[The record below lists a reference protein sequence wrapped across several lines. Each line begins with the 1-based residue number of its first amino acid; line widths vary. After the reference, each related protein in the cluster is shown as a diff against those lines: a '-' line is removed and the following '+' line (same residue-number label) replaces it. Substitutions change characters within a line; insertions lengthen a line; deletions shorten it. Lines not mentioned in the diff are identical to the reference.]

1 MSEPVDNN
9 NNNNNNNN
17 SNQPQAPSIES
28 LIDMNVANS
37 LQEMGYSKNVSQ
49 KACLFNQSNID
60 KCLDWIMMHIND
72 PDFEE
77 EAKIEVNQNQPVSKL
92 SKEEAAAKARELQEL
107 ARKKHEENQ
116 KKMDEEHE
124 KMRIQST
131 KEILKAK
138 RAEEERQM
146 QMYLIK
152 KKKDEEENERAKRE
166 ILEQI
171 ARDKAE
177 RFGKKYVPGEIDDK
191 PKVYSKEENVQYYL
205 KNIKLVYSPFRA
217 GDTLKNCFSTMKVIL
232 NNILKHE
239 GEEKFTKVKLTN
251 PNVHERIGKIE
262 TAIKCLEE
270 LGFVKDGDFMVCNK
284 VDKELFQKTI
294 KFLENEL
301 NKLN

>member
-1 MSEPVDNN
+1 MSEPQKEVEKPDISKFINMET
-9 NNNNNNNN
+9 
-17 SNQPQAPSIES
+17 AKT
-28 LIDMNVANS
+28 
-37 LQEMGYSKNVSQ
+37 LQQMGYSKNVSE
-49 KACLFNQSNID
+49 KACLFSQSNID
-60 KCLDWIMMHIND
+60 RALDWITEHQND

-107 ARKKHEENQ
+107 ARKRNEEKQ

-177 RFGKKYVPGEIDDK
+177 RFGKKYVPGEMNDK

-251 PNVHERIGKIE
+251 PNVQERIGKIA

>member
-1 MSEPVDNN
+1 MSESNN
-9 NNNNNNNN
+9 NINNNNN
-17 SNQPQAPSIES
+17 SNQPQPPSIES
-28 LIDMNVANS
+28 LIDLNVSKS
-37 LQEMGYSKNVSQ
+37 LQEMGYSKNVSE
-49 KACLFNQSNID
+49 KACLLNKSNID
-60 KCLDWIMMHIND
+60 KCLDWIMEHIND

-77 EAKIEVNQNQPVSKL
+77 EAKIEINPNEPPVSNL
-92 SKEEAAAKARELQEL
+92 SKEEAAAKARELQER

-146 QMYLIK
+146 QMFLIK
-152 KKKDEEENERAKRE
+152 KKKEEEENERAKRE
-166 ILEQI
+166 VLEQI

-191 PKVYSKEENVQYYL
+191 PKVYTKEENIQFY
-205 KNIKLVYSPFRA
+205 IKSIKVVFNPFRS
-217 GDTLKNCFSTMKVIL
+217 GDVLKNCLSTMKIIL

-251 PNVHERIGKIE
+251 PNVHERIGKINN
-262 TAIKCLEE
+262 AIKCLEE
-270 LGFVKDGDFMVCNK
+270 LGFVKDGEFMVCKN

-294 KFLENEL
+294 KILDDEL
-301 NKLN
+301 SKLN

>member
-1 MSEPVDNN
+1 MSEPVD
-9 NNNNNNNN
+9 NNNNNNN

-28 LIDMNVANS
+28 LIDMNVAKS
-37 LQEMGYSKNVSQ
+37 LQEMGYSKNVSE

-92 SKEEAAAKARELQEL
+92 SKEEAAAKARELQEI

-152 KKKDEEENERAKRE
+152 KKKMKKKMK
-166 ILEQI
+166 EQ
-171 ARDKAE
+171 KE
-177 RFGKKYVPGEIDDK
+177 KY
-191 PKVYSKEENVQYYL
+191 
-205 KNIKLVYSPFRA
+205 
-217 GDTLKNCFSTMKVIL
+217 
-232 NNILKHE
+232 
-239 GEEKFTKVKLTN
+239 
-251 PNVHERIGKIE
+251 
-262 TAIKCLEE
+262 
-270 LGFVKDGDFMVCNK
+270 
-284 VDKELFQKTI
+284 
-294 KFLENEL
+294 
-301 NKLN
+301 